1 MKAQHMYRNIQINT
15 THNHSQDEDAYNE
28 SSQSNV
34 YYYWS
39 ILNFSFFPISRLVLT
54 NKYWNLDGNM

>member
-34 YYYWS
+34 YYY
-39 ILNFSFFPISRLVLT
+39 
-54 NKYWNLDGNM
+54 